1 MSLSSEDV
9 IFLSRGTGVVAWY
22 RCGSPAFYLGCDWV
36 GLEGEPPALRVV
48 TSLKRG
54 GHGVP
59 TLDRYKIIVLQQAQG
74 PQWLAEIRRLQANG
88 IVVLYEV
95 DDYLH
100 GVRRIASHRARE
112 AFTAKKLRNYEL
124 CMSACDGIICS
135 TEWLARKYRKFN
147 PHTYV
152 CANGIESKRYA
163 ELELP
168 ARKSLVIGWAGGE
181 GHLEA
186 VQAWLPAIQKI
197 LDEFEHTRFV
207 SMGLPV
213 AELVKRPRQTLG
225 LPFIAIEN
233 FPAALTNFDLAI
245 APAGRGNFYAAKSD
259 LRFLETGALGIP
271 LVADPFVYDSVVD
284 EETGLLAFTSAEAET
299 ALRRLVVDVD
309 LRQKISHGV
318 REYVL
323 NERSIEL
330 GISKWEEAFVDV
342 YDRVHGQGKPIQT
355 TG

>member
-9 IFLSRGTGVVAWY
+9 LFVSRGTGVVAWY
-22 RCGSPAFYLGCDWV
+22 RCGSPSFYLGCDWV
-36 GLEGEPPALRVV
+36 GIEGEPPGLRVV

-59 TLDRYKIIVLQQAQG
+59 DLTSYKIIVLQQVQG

-88 IVVLYEV
+88 VIVLYEV

-100 GVRRIASHRARE
+100 GVRRIASHRARD
-112 AFTAKKLRNYEL
+112 AFTSKKLREYEL
-124 CMSACDGIICS
+124 CMGACDGMICS
-135 TEWLARKYRKFN
+135 TEWLARRYHRYN
-147 PHTYV
+147 AHPYV
-152 CANGIESKRYA
+152 CQNGIESKRYA

-168 ARKSLVIGWAGGE
+168 ARKVFNIGWAGGE

-186 VQAWLPAIQKI
+186 VKAWLPAVQNI
-197 LDEFEHTRFV
+197 LHEFPHTRFI

-213 AELVKRPRQTLG
+213 ADMIKRPTQALA

-233 FPAALTNFDLAI
+233 FPAALTNFDIAI
-245 APAGRGNFYAAKSD
+245 APAGKGNFYAAKSD

-271 LVADPFVYDSVVD
+271 LVADPFVYSSVKD
-284 EETGLLAFTSAEAET
+284 GETGLLATSVSQAEA
-299 ALRRLVVDVD
+299 ALRRLVIDSE
-309 LRQKISHGV
+309 LRQEISRTV

-323 NERSIEL
+323 KERSIEA
-330 GISKWEEAFVDV
+330 GIDQWERVFVDV
-342 YDRVHGQGKPIQT
+342 YDRVHGQSKSIQT